1 MSDNLDLDKRNKAVI
16 RKAIKITSIIDKH
29 LSESACDHKL
39 RDIMMEILE
48 YE

>member
-1 MSDNLDLDKRNKAVI
+1 MSGSLDFDKKNKI
-16 RKAIKITSIIDKH
+16 IIQKAIKITSIIDKH

>member
-1 MSDNLDLDKRNKAVI
+1 MSDNIDLDKRNKVVI
-16 RKAIKITSIIDKH
+16 LKAIKIASIIDKH